1 MDAGGE
7 SVLHLPMP
15 TIELTNDELR
25 DCALALRI
33 AATQAQSDADAQP
46 NPRIQKIIMD
56 GVQRYAGLSER
67 FEVARKKRS
76 TRDALE

>member
-1 MDAGGE
+1 
-7 SVLHLPMP
+7 
-15 TIELTNDELR
+15 
-25 DCALALRI
+25 
-33 AATQAQSDADAQP
+33 
-46 NPRIQKIIMD
+46 MD